1 MSSALLP
8 GESCHSDW
16 CEVRRSGIHGRGVFA
31 TKDIPAKTPIIEY
44 IGEKIDKE
52 ESDLRGWAQMDRHN
66 ETGEAAVYIFT
77 LDDDWDIDGDV
88 PENAAR
94 LINHGC
100 EVNCEAY
107 IEDGEIWIWSI
118 CDIAKDDELLFN
130 YGFDLENWEEHPC
143 VCGADCCPGYIAGMD
158 YWDELKEKI
167 AEKKRLE
174 MAETSKVITE

>member
-1 MSSALLP
+1 MSSALFP
-8 GESCHSDW
+8 GESCISDW

-31 TKDIPAKTPIIEY
+31 VTDIPAETPIIEY

-52 ESDLRGWAQMDRHN
+52 ESDIRGWAQMDRHN

-77 LDDDWDIDGDV
+77 LDDDWDIDGNV

-107 IEDGEIWIWSI
+107 IQDGSIWIWSI
-118 CDIAKDDELLFN
+118 REIKKDEELLFN

-174 MAETSKVITE
+174 MVATSKVST